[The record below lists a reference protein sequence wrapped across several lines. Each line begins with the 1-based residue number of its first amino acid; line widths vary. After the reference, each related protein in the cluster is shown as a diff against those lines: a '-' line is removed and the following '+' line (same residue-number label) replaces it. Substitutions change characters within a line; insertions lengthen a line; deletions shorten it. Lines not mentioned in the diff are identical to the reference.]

1 MFFLNLFSTY
11 PSNNQSLQQF
21 VISHLWNKI
30 WKIIKTKSLRLR
42 IRHSLQNDTNSDKK
56 NGISISTI
64 INIVITMLETI
75 VIFAF

>member
-56 NGISISTI
+56 NGISTSTT